1 MSESDDDK
9 KFPPNRLRGSDD
21 EMEFIFSNFFN
32 SKYPILVTAEKRWHP
47 PTDVIETDEEYMV
60 VMDLA
65 NVRQEDIRL
74 TYEGG
79 ILTVAGVRREISVS
93 QKRHYHKMEIDFGP
107 FERRIKINARI
118 LDHSIKALYEN
129 GFLIVKLRK
138 DATRSAKV
146 TNIAIE

>member
-1 MSESDDDK
+1 MSESEDDK
-9 KFPPNRLRGSDD
+9 KIPPGRLRGSDD

-79 ILTVAGVRREISVS
+79 ILTVAGVRREINVS

-107 FERRIKINARI
+107 FERRIKINTRI
-118 LDHSIKALYEN
+118 LDNSIKAVYEN

-138 DATRSAKV
+138 DTARSAKV